1 MFIDLRLKIRDF
13 IKRNKWKVLLF
24 FIAWAILITIS
35 TILDNW
41 ENETPITTYTP
52 YEPIIDNGETTPKKW
67 QDDIEKII
75 DQYVSYCNQKEYQKA
90 YEMIDE
96 SCRKKIYPTIDEFK
110 AYVDYVF
117 NEKKVYTIQNYSNRD
132 NIYIYRIRLFEDIL
146 ATGLTYS
153 DSLKYF
159 EEKLTFTEKNGNLL
173 LGVKEYIADQ
183 EMDAVYEDEYM
194 KITVTNKSIMY
205 DSETY
210 TVKIKNKTEHAIVLA
225 DDFSTQEIEIETK
238 NGAKPMVTEGLLR
251 AIYLPAETSSTYYL
265 EFQNFYD
272 EGYKATGIKFNSV
285 RILRSYSGEEDKKEQ
300 ELAEAV
306 SLYSFTM
313 PLN

>member
-1 MFIDLRLKIRDF
+1 MFIDLRLKIRNF

-24 FIAWAILITIS
+24 FVAWAILITIS
-35 TILDNW
+35 AILNNW
-41 ENETPITTYTP
+41 KNETPITTYTP
-52 YEPIIDNGETTPKKW
+52 YEPIIDNGETMPKKW

-75 DQYVSYCNQKEYQKA
+75 DQYISYCNQKEYDKA
-90 YEMIDE
+90 YELISE
-96 SCRKKIYPTIDEFK
+96 SSRKKVYPTIDDFK

-117 NEKKVYTIQNYSNRD
+117 NEKKVYSIQNYSNRG

-159 EEKLTFTEKNGNLL
+159 EEKLIFTEKDGKLL
-173 LGVKEYIADQ
+173 LGVKEYIGDQ
-183 EMDAVYEDEYM
+183 EMDAIYEDEYM

-210 TVKIKNKTEHAIVLA
+210 TVKIKNKTEHTIVLA
-225 DDFSTQEIEIETK
+225 DDFSTKEIEIETK
-238 NGAKPMVTEGLLR
+238 NGTKNMVTEGLQR
-251 AIYLPAETSSTYYL
+251 PVYIPAETSRTCYL

-272 EGYKATGIKFNSV
+272 EGYTATGIKFNSV